1 MDWVERLFGIS
12 PDNGNGSFEVLIFVI
27 VVLLLLVVSTQR
39 RRFRR
44 RYRD

>member
-1 MDWVERLFGIS
+1 M
-12 PDNGNGSFEVLIFVI
+12 GNGSFEVLIFV
-27 VVLLLLVVSTQR
+27 VLVLPLLVVPRQR